1 MLLCLTQSRSCSL
14 PILPRDDNLPPSFR
28 AQREQVISETA
39 QRSISLRSPG
49 SSMDYPP
56 NIVAPDRPL
65 PLSPRSPSSTLGS
78 PPLVLEFPAL
88 HSAPGASDDFSMLES
103 YRGSSD
109 SSLDGT
115 SDWDLRVADIYE
127 QVVSLEEVCQID
139 QVIADLRDLKALYSS
154 RNVEK

>member
-1 MLLCLTQSRSCSL
+1 
-14 PILPRDDNLPPSFR
+14 
-28 AQREQVISETA
+28 
-39 QRSISLRSPG
+39 
-49 SSMDYPP
+49 MDYPP
-56 NIVAPDRPL
+56 NTPDRPL

-78 PPLVLEFPAL
+78 PPLTLEFPAL

-127 QVVSLEEVCQID
+127 QVVSLEEVSQID

-154 RNVEK
+154 RNIEK